1 MLFQAIDVLK
11 NIDYQSQYVVETLL
25 WLDSIALGAVVGLI
39 IAAIIYLFGF
49 TFNDLYNED
58 YFYLFIVVIII
69 ILAIG
74 NLHTHKNYQKYLY
87 WIKAKN
93 QLCKYI

>member
-69 ILAIG
+69 VMTTNYTLLITPHAKLLTQPSYKH
-74 NLHTHKNYQKYLY
+74 NLL
-87 WIKAKN
+87 
-93 QLCKYI
+93 

>member
-49 TFNDLYNED
+49 TYNDLYNED

-87 WIKAKN
+87 WINGKN